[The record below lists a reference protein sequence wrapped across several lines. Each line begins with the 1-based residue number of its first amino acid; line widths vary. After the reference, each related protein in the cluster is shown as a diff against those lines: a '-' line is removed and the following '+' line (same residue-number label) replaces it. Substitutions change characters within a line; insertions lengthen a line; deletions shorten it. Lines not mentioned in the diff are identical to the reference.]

1 MTGGSG
7 DRGAGKALGYPS
19 GDVAQLVEHLLCKQG
34 VGGSSPLVST
44 EKPLVRTPGGSMRS
58 TAATLRPRDISE
70 RSRTQPTS
78 PVDLSGCSFESRLP
92 KGERHAGSLGQ
103 DQARHDR
110 DDSRL
115 WMTPRSW
122 EHWKQ
127 RYEAR
132 GYTVHAPAWPGFEV
146 EVEALNADPSPMNDL
161 KAETAIDSYEAFIK
175 GLGSDPI
182 IIGHSL
188 GGAMVQVLLNR
199 GLGSVGIG
207 LSAATVKGVRDLPFS
222 TLKAAAP
229 ALNPFKR
236 GEPVPMT
243 EKEFHYAFAN
253 TMSEEESK
261 PLWERY
267 CVPAATGVLADIAL
281 ANIHRNPPTEV
292 DFAKQGRTPIAVHWP
307 Q

>member
-1 MTGGSG
+1 M
-7 DRGAGKALGYPS
+7 AEAP
-19 GDVAQLVEHLLCKQG
+19 VE
-34 VGGSSPLVST
+34 V
-44 EKPLVRTPGGSMRS
+44 KPDTIVMIHG
-58 TAATLRPRDISE
+58 
-70 RSRTQPTS
+70 
-78 PVDLSGCSFESRLP
+78 
-92 KGERHAGSLGQ
+92 
-103 DQARHDR
+103 
-110 DDSRL
+110 L

-122 EHWKQ
+122 EHWKE

-146 EVEALNADPSPMNDL
+146 EVEALNADPSPMIDL
-161 KAETAIDSYEAFIK
+161 EAETVIDSYESFIND
-175 GLGSDPI
+175 LDSDPI

-188 GGAMVQVLLNR
+188 GGAMTQVLLNR

-207 LSAATVKGVRDLPFS
+207 LSAATVKGIRDLPFS
-222 TLKAAAP
+222 TLKAAGP

-236 GEPVPMT
+236 GKPVPMT

-292 DFAKQGRTPIAVHWP
+292 DFAKQGRIPLLFIGNSEDHVVPPKATMHNERKYDDSVSITEYKEFEGRPHFPGALGWEEVADFAIDWAERHAGLTVAEHAAADRGDGGS
-307 Q
+307 